1 MGTWENLKNLVSL
14 GSNVVK
20 AGSKAISTLE
30 KIETKRQENAKPKYR
45 VPDMVPE
52 SDNIFLIEYYYVM
65 NMRDALKKM
74 VVEEYESTRMDLEY
88 IYKYV
93 KDMLESVV
101 KLVEVNYVYRKNVLK
116 LDDMKEMSIDQYM
129 NSRYVLESDICKFMT
144 LLNKL
149 LIQIDRDKN
158 SLAKKKLNNEMSL
171 AAIKDIIDS
180 LGIE

>member
-74 VVEEYESTRMDLEY
+74 VEWIWNIFIST
-88 IYKYV
+88 
-93 KDMLESVV
+93 
-101 KLVEVNYVYRKNVLK
+101 LK
-116 LDDMKEMSIDQYM
+116 
-129 NSRYVLESDICKFMT
+129 IC
-144 LLNKL
+144 
-149 LIQIDRDKN
+149 
-158 SLAKKKLNNEMSL
+158 
-171 AAIKDIIDS
+171 
-180 LGIE
+180 

>member
-20 AGSKAISTLE
+20 
-30 KIETKRQENAKPKYR
+30 
-45 VPDMVPE
+45 

-116 LDDMKEMSIDQYM
+116 LDDMKEMSIDHYM

-171 AAIKDIIDS
+171 AAVKDIIDS

>member
-1 MGTWENLKNLVSL
+1 MGTWQNLKNLVSL

-20 AGSKAISTLE
+20 TGSKVIGTLE
-30 KIETKRQENAKPKYR
+30 KIESKRQENAKPKYR

-52 SDNIFLIEYYYVM
+52 SDNIFLIEYYYIM

-74 VVEEYESTRMDLEY
+74 VVEEYESTRMDLDY

-101 KLVEVNYVYRKNVLK
+101 KLAEINYIYRKNVLK
-116 LDDMKEMSIDQYM
+116 LSDMADMSIDQYM
-129 NSRYVLESDICKFMT
+129 NSRYVLESDICKFIT

-149 LIQIDRDKN
+149 LIQIDRDKV
-158 SLAKKKLNNEMSL
+158 SAAKNKLDNKMSL
-171 AAIKDIIDS
+171 AAVKDIIDS

>member
-1 MGTWENLKNLVSL
+1 MGTWQNLKNLVSL

-20 AGSKAISTLE
+20 TGSKVIGTLE
-30 KIETKRQENAKPKYR
+30 KIESKRQENAKPKYR

-52 SDNIFLIEYYYVM
+52 SDNIFLIEYYYIM

-101 KLVEVNYVYRKNVLK
+101 KLAEINYIYRKNVLK
-116 LDDMKEMSIDQYM
+116 LSDMADMSIDQYM
-129 NSRYVLESDICKFMT
+129 NSRYVLEYDICKFMT

-149 LIQIDRDKN
+149 LIQINRDKV
-158 SLAKKKLNNEMSL
+158 SAAKNKLDNKMSL
-171 AAIKDIIDS
+171 AAVKDIIDS

>member
-1 MGTWENLKNLVSL
+1 MDTWQNLKNLVSL

-20 AGSKAISTLE
+20 TGSKVIGTLE
-30 KIETKRQENAKPKYR
+30 KIESKRQENAKPKYR

-52 SDNIFLIEYYYVM
+52 SDNIFLIEYYYIM

-74 VVEEYESTRMDLEY
+74 VVEEYESTRMDLDY

-101 KLVEVNYVYRKNVLK
+101 KLAEINYIYRKNVLK
-116 LDDMKEMSIDQYM
+116 LSDMADMSIDQYM

-149 LIQIDRDKN
+149 LIQINRDKV
-158 SLAKKKLNNEMSL
+158 SAAKNKLDNKMSL
-171 AAIKDIIDS
+171 AAVKDIIDS

>member
-1 MGTWENLKNLVSL
+1 MGTWQNLKNLVSL

-20 AGSKAISTLE
+20 TGSKVIGTLE
-30 KIETKRQENAKPKYR
+30 KIEAKRQENAKSKYR

-52 SDNIFLIEYYYVM
+52 SDNIFLIEYYYIM

-74 VVEEYESTRMDLEY
+74 VVEEYESTRMDLDY

-101 KLVEVNYVYRKNVLK
+101 KLAEINYIYRKNVLK
-116 LDDMKEMSIDQYM
+116 LSDMADMSIDQYM

-149 LIQIDRDKN
+149 LIQIDRDKV
-158 SLAKKKLNNEMSL
+158 SAAKNKLDNKMSL
-171 AAIKDIIDS
+171 AAVKDIIDS